1 MNRMIFVAGVLTL
14 IPLISPAHEGA
25 MGIVKDRMDAM
36 TEAGRAMK
44 DAGERIRSGRS
55 LAEVKDDARTIAAVA
70 SRIASL
76 FPPGSDQRPTEARP
90 EIWTRWDDFT
100 ARAQAL
106 ERESAGFVTDAGA
119 GDRDAIAGRFRTV
132 GRACADCHDQYR
144 IKK

>member
-1 MNRMIFVAGVLTL
+1 MGRLMIVAGALAL
-14 IPLISPAHEGA
+14 IPMVSPAHEGA
-25 MGIVKDRMDAM
+25 MGIVKERMDAM
-36 TEAGRAMK
+36 TEAGQAMK
-44 DAGERIRSGRS
+44 DAGERVRSGRN
-55 LAEVKDDARTIAAVA
+55 LAAIKDDARAIAAVA

-106 ERESAGFVTDAGA
+106 ERESAGFVTNADT
-119 GDRDAIAGRFRTV
+119 GDPDAIARQFRTV
-132 GRACADCHDQYR
+132 GRACTECHDQYR